1 MAEVATIA
9 RPYAEAAFEVAAAK
23 ADFAGWSSAL
33 ARLAGVAAN
42 ADVARLLGDPKV
54 TAAQLVDVFAAAAPG
69 ATDAGPLRNF
79 IATLAEN
86 ERLSLLPAI
95 AQQFEQLRADR
106 EGYAEADVA
115 SAFALA
121 DAELAK
127 VVASLERRF
136 KRKIKPTVRVDQ
148 SLIGGVMIRVGDEV
162 IDSSVRGRLAKMSAA
177 LQS

>member
-1 MAEVATIA
+1 MAEVATVA
-9 RPYAEAAFEVAAAK
+9 RPYAEAAFDVAAAK
-23 ADFAGWSSAL
+23 GDLADWSAAL

-42 ADVARLLGDPKV
+42 GDAARLIRDPKV
-54 TAAQLVDVFAAAAPG
+54 SSAQLVEVFAAAVPAAG
-69 ATDAGPLRNF
+69 ASGPLRNF
-79 IATLAEN
+79 ISTLADN
-86 ERLSLLPAI
+86 ERLVLLPVI

-115 SAFALA
+115 SAFPLG
-121 DAELAK
+121 DGELAK

-162 IDSSVRGRLAKMSAA
+162 IDSSVRGRLAQMSAA